1 MDEST
6 ITYVVLGAAVV
17 LFVVDKVPVA
27 VVAVLVALSLWASG
41 RVVAG
46 GCAGRVR

>member
-1 MDEST
+1 MDDST

-27 VVAVLVALSLWASG
+27 VVAVSMTTPMPFGRADVPVKSVAM
-41 RVVAG
+41 
-46 GCAGRVR
+46 